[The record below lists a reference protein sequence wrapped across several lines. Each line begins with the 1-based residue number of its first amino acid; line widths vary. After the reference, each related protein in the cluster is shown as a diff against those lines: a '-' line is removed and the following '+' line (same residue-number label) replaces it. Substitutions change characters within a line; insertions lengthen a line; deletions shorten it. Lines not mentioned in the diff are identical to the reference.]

1 MNMDGALSE
10 SSVSRTLILTELGE
24 MSAVVLNSQR
34 ESVTGD
40 WHDRTRVRESTLIPL
55 TRLSSHHV

>member
-1 MNMDGALSE
+1 MDGALSE

-34 ESVTGD
+34 VSVTGE
-40 WHDRTRVRESTLIPL
+40 WRHRAKVGESTLMPS
-55 TRLSSHHV
+55 TKLSSHRV